1 MSDLDFRQEDV
12 FTDGRVRIRRQ
23 RTDLPF
29 SPENTVCIETGF
41 QTVARLSASFASAMR
56 KEAELATKHPFAWN
70 PEFGYVTADTRMC
83 GTGLEISATF
93 HLEGLHLIGDLE
105 PALNALNALR
115 LSARGYSRDGLR
127 NAAHIF
133 RIANA
138 AHLGIDE
145 RELVARVGRAF
156 ADVVRQEMNARI
168 RLVEELPLVFE
179 DAIARSL
186 AVLRSCRLLSDWEL
200 MDIVSP
206 LCLAANLG
214 FLDNLSRD
222 EARKMMFAR
231 ANAPQGT
238 EAPLTYEEQ
247 RERDRKDAAL
257 ADGANRR
264 FKGVR
269 LNAFAKDCLS

>member
-12 FTDGRVRIRRQ
+12 FMDGRVRIRRQ

-29 SPENTVCIETGF
+29 SADKTICIETGF
-41 QTVARLSASFASAMR
+41 QTVSRLNASFASTMR
-56 KEAELATKHPFAWN
+56 KEAEMASMHPFAWN
-70 PEFGYVTADTRMC
+70 PEFGYMTANPRMC
-83 GTGLEISATF
+83 GTCLEISATF

-115 LSARGYSRDGLR
+115 FSACGCTRDGMR

-145 RELVARVGRAF
+145 RELVARVGRVF
-156 ADVVRQEMNARI
+156 ADVIRQEMNARI

-214 FLDNLSRD
+214 FLDKLSRE

-231 ANAPQGT
+231 ANAPQSPET
-238 EAPLTYEEQ
+238 PLTYEEQ

-257 ADGANRR
+257 ADRANRR